1 MSYIPL
7 LTRDEHFVITLK
19 GPNVYERFNYEYIN
33 LDKKPVWGVL
43 SASMAVRKIIREKKI
58 DIVHSHSYWT
68 NIISRLATGKKP
80 KLINNYHFAD
90 YETMK
95 HKSAVK
101 KMILLDRIT
110 GRKTLI
116 RVGVSQY
123 VATILNNTFPG
134 EDIRVIPNFIQCKKA
149 GEIKNFSPGKELKI
163 VAVGNCNLEKNYALV
178 LEAFAALREESVSL
192 DIFGGGDKLDFYRDE
207 AKRMGLNK
215 VTFCGIVP
223 NAREHLINY
232 DLFLSASISETFGI
246 AVLEA
251 MCAGL
256 PLLISNIPA
265 FNEIAPEGTL
275 FFNPYDKN
283 DLVVRLKEFLRN
295 PYNVDLSVY
304 DTILQKYSGN
314 EYLSELID
322 LYNS

>member
-1 MSYIPL
+1 MRILHFIESLNYGGAETLLMSYIPL
-7 LTRDEHFVITLK
+7 LKNDEHFVITLK

-43 SASMAVRKIIREKKI
+43 SASRALRKIIRDKKI

-95 HKSAVK
+95 HKPAVK
-101 KMILLDRIT
+101 KMIFLDRIT

-123 VATILNNTFPG
+123 VATILTNTFPG
-134 EDIRVIPNFIQCKKA
+134 GNIRLIPNFVQCKRTD
-149 GEIKNFSPGKELKI
+149 EIRSFNKERELRI
-163 VAVGNCNLEKNYALV
+163 VAVGNCNLEKNYALM
-178 LEAFAALREESVSL
+178 LQAFVALKDEPVSL
-192 DIFGGGDKLDFYRDE
+192 DIFGGGDRLNFYRDE
-207 AKRMGLNK
+207 VKKMGLTK
-215 VTFCGIVP
+215 VRFCGIVP
-223 NAREHLINY
+223 NAREHLVNY

-265 FNEIAPEGTL
+265 FNEIAPKGTL
-275 FFNPYDKN
+275 FFN
-283 DLVVRLKEFLRN
+283 
-295 PYNVDLSVY
+295 
-304 DTILQKYSGN
+304 
-314 EYLSELID
+314 
-322 LYNS
+322 